1 MKNIINSKVRIK
13 KTTFIMVEKYGSA
26 DTGVVRI
33 LKSIFNKAYKV
44 AASIII
50 FPNTE
55 WSDFKISSP
64 VHLNDL

>member
-1 MKNIINSKVRIK
+1 
-13 KTTFIMVEKYGSA
+13 MVEKYGSA

-50 FPNTE
+50 LPNTE
-55 WSDFKISSP
+55 
-64 VHLNDL
+64 